1 MKLKNLFEIL
11 KKNFVQQITISV
23 LLIIFSIFF
32 YLLIPSNYKTTILV
46 TPLSDLQ
53 FKDNFFIL
61 ESNNLNF
68 SVSNEVKIEN
78 LKIENS
84 NIDSINNLNLSPL
97 NLFYSFFKDT
107 EKIIESSYSTE
118 KIIINF
124 YGSSYEYF
132 YSIEIN
138 SESKKNNIKKL
149 IKLLSDVESQ
159 VNERIINYEKNYN
172 KKILLN
178 KNNLNFVNYFNNK
191 IVHNKNKM
199 NIYFY
204 FCLIILI
211 SFIIN
216 LLILKIKK
224 KI

>member
-11 KKNFVQQITISV
+11 KKNVVQQIIISA

-53 FKDNFFIL
+53 FKDNFFIP

-84 NIDSINNLNLSPL
+84 NTDSINNLNLSPL
-97 NLFYSFFKDT
+97 NLFYSFLKDT
-107 EKIIESSYSTE
+107 EKIIESSYNTE

-159 VNERIINYEKNYN
+159 VYERFINYEKNYN

-178 KNNLNFVNYFNNK
+178 KKNLNFVNYFNNK

-204 FCLIILI
+204 LCLIILI

>member
-11 KKNFVQQITISV
+11 KKNVVQQIIISA

-53 FKDNFFIL
+53 FKDNFFIP

-84 NIDSINNLNLSPL
+84 NTDSINNLNLSPL

-107 EKIIESSYSTE
+107 EKIIESSYNTE

-159 VNERIINYEKNYN
+159 VYERFINYEKNYN

-178 KNNLNFVNYFNNK
+178 KKNLNFVNYFNNK
-191 IVHNKNKM
+191 ILHNKNKM

-204 FCLIILI
+204 LCLIILI

>member
-84 NIDSINNLNLSPL
+84 NVDSINNLNLSPL

-107 EKIIESSYSTE
+107 EKIIESNYSTE

>member
-53 FKDNFFIL
+53 FKDNFSIL

-84 NIDSINNLNLSPL
+84 NVDSINNLNLSPL

>member
-11 KKNFVQQITISV
+11 KKNYLQQITISA

-53 FKDNFFIL
+53 FKDNFFIP

-68 SVSNEVKIEN
+68 SATNEVKIEN

-84 NIDSINNLNLSPL
+84 NVDSINNLNLSPL
-97 NLFYSFFKDT
+97 NLFYSFFKET
-107 EKIIESSYSTE
+107 EKIIESSYNTE

-178 KNNLNFVNYFNNK
+178 KKNLNFVNYFNNK
-191 IVHNKNKM
+191 IVHSKNKM

>member
-1 MKLKNLFEIL
+1 M
-11 KKNFVQQITISV
+11 
-23 LLIIFSIFF
+23 LIIFSIFF

>member
-11 KKNFVQQITISV
+11 KKNVVQQIIISA

-53 FKDNFFIL
+53 FKDNFFIP

-84 NIDSINNLNLSPL
+84 NTDSINNLNLSPL

-107 EKIIESSYSTE
+107 EKIIESSYNTE

-159 VNERIINYEKNYN
+159 VYERFINYEKNYN

-178 KNNLNFVNYFNNK
+178 KKNLNFVNYFNNK

-204 FCLIILI
+204 LCLIILI

>member
-11 KKNFVQQITISV
+11 KKNFVQQITISI